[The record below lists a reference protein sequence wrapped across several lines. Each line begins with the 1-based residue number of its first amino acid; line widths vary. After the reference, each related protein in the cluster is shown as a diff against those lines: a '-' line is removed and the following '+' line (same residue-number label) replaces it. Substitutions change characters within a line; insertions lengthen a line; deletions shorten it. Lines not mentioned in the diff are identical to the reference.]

1 LQLTGT
7 NRPRICH
14 KNATRPLCGSRGT
27 VPVCLFD
34 SRWNRYLHRVSA
46 TIARGKRPVPSRT
59 RKLSLSAPMVLRGP
73 LRGRVGRRRTHF
85 RPRSLGSPG
94 GLGCFLLVVTELM
107 ARKSGWKW
115 LIIQRVGPAH
125 QRPVTIEGAQSSG
138 APVTQAAPQAAPD
151 PGVELGPPPVIP
163 VPDAVD
169 RLGGDATPVPS
180 AVPAVVIQTSAVT
193 SVRPANPARVQAI
206 LPGVADVPP
215 VVSRVPVRPGPA
227 TGGSQTKARREP
239 LANGPIGRPRPASAA
254 AAIAQLL
261 TARAPDRV
269 APTGTDGVPRAV
281 LAGDPTA
288 RRTLVGRTLVDRAA
302 VAAARA
308 GKAVGSSRPMT
319 GQVAAGLGRHP
330 ARPAAM
336 VGRSAV
342 MRLAGIVLAVTA
354 PAATPLA
361 GIVLA
366 MVGRS
371 AVMRLAGIVLAV
383 RAPAVMRLAGTVLA
397 LTARAVATSG
407 RLKTVDA
414 RIMVPVTTALGA
426 LVPVATGH
434 GQAPVAAIVPALTDR
449 KRVGRAVTAATGR
462 AIRAARNVPSAR
474 AATTAHSARAVPGTL
489 PHGAAA
495 RRITAPSVP
504 PVVATS
510 RRTMRQPADRG
521 RAGAPNWPFHPTPIL
536 GCWTRRCDPSCVH

>member
-1 LQLTGT
+1 L
-7 NRPRICH
+7 
-14 KNATRPLCGSRGT
+14 
-27 VPVCLFD
+27 VVF
-34 SRWNRYLHRVSA
+34 
-46 TIARGKRPVPSRT
+46 
-59 RKLSLSAPMVLRGP
+59 LS
-73 LRGRVGRRRTHF
+73 
-85 RPRSLGSPG
+85 
-94 GLGCFLLVVTELM
+94 VVTELL

-115 LIIQRVGPAH
+115 LIIQRVGPAD
-125 QRPVTIEGAQSSG
+125 QRPATIEGARPSG

-151 PGVELGPPPVIP
+151 SGVDLGRPPVIP
-163 VPDAVD
+163 VLDAVD
-169 RLGGDATPVPS
+169 RLVGDATPVPS

-206 LPGVADVPP
+206 LPGVANVPP

-269 APTGTDGVPRAV
+269 APTGTDGAPRAV
-281 LAGDPTA
+281 PVGDPTA

-342 MRLAGIVLAVTA
+342 MRLAGIVLA
-354 PAATPLA
+354 
-361 GIVLA
+361 

-383 RAPAVMRLAGTVLA
+383 TAPAATPLAGTVLA
-397 LTARAVATSG
+397 VTARAVATIG

-414 RIMVPVTTALGA
+414 RIMVPATTALGPP
-426 LVPVATGH
+426 VPVATGH

-449 KRVGRAVTAATGR
+449 ERVGRAVTAATGR
-462 AIRAARNVPSAR
+462 AIPAAHNVPSAP
-474 AATTAHSARAVPGTL
+474 AATTAHRARAVPGTL

-504 PVVATS
+504 SVVATS

-536 GCWTRRCDPSCVH
+536 GCWIRRCDPSCVH